1 MEGKWLKKSFWMIAI
16 EDCTFAFFECSS
28 FIARITPLKT
38 IYSTFPTTSSS
49 VSVCGGFF
57 LTTYHQHSSFQT
69 LKTAIFFKCYFYRTQ
84 IQKKYLRD
92 LKFNWKLN
100 YYMYEIIG
108 EKVCLLTTQWIWTIA
123 NHNTQLVW
131 LDRVAIT
138 WNWNAQPSTHIMQS
152 VRLISIYCWTLE
164 IDFEMNTH
172 ESCIIIFI
180 VIGNNL
186 RVHNV
191 NHKQLVNRHNNG
203 IIRHLK
209 HTTQH
214 KRKTTLMLRVF
225 ASFK

>member
-1 MEGKWLKKSFWMIAI
+1 M
-16 EDCTFAFFECSS
+16 
-28 FIARITPLKT
+28 
-38 IYSTFPTTSSS
+38 
-49 VSVCGGFF
+49 
-57 LTTYHQHSSFQT
+57 
-69 LKTAIFFKCYFYRTQ
+69 
-84 IQKKYLRD
+84 
-92 LKFNWKLN
+92 
-100 YYMYEIIG
+100 
-108 EKVCLLTTQWIWTIA
+108 CLLTTQWIWTIA
-123 NHNTQLVW
+123 NHNTQLVR
-131 LDRVAIT
+131 LNRVAIT
-138 WNWNAQPSTHIMQS
+138 WNWNAQQSTHIMQS

-225 ASFK
+225 ASFKYNVWTFHHYFAAISTRSENIFHWRRLRKER